1 MNSWEVKVEQI
12 VGGSEEQRER
22 FLEVE
27 LIRVAFVEEAE
38 PVSS

>member
-12 VGGSEEQRER
+12 VVRSEEQRER

-27 LIRVAFVEEAE
+27 LIHVAFVEEAE